1 MKTRPLLYLLIVL
14 NVADVAALSFYAR
27 STPGQ
32 PPSPLG
38 DVRSKLEAS
47 SSFEELRPRALLV
60 MSAREAADRAIVYL
74 HGAFT
79 DLVRLS
85 VVSAATNLLL
95 CLLIWRS
102 LRV

>member
-27 STPGQ
+27 FTPGQ
-32 PPSPLG
+32 QPSPLG

-74 HGAFT
+74 HGAIT
-79 DLVRLS
+79 DLIRLS

>member
-1 MKTRPLLYLLIVL
+1 MKTRPLLCLLIFL
-14 NVADVAALSFYAR
+14 NVADVAALSIYAR
-27 STPGQ
+27 SASQ
-32 PPSPLG
+32 HPSPLA

-60 MSAREAADRAIVYL
+60 MSAREAADHAIVHL
-74 HGAFT
+74 HGAIT
-79 DLVRLS
+79 DLTRLS
-85 VVSAATNLLL
+85 IVSATINLLL